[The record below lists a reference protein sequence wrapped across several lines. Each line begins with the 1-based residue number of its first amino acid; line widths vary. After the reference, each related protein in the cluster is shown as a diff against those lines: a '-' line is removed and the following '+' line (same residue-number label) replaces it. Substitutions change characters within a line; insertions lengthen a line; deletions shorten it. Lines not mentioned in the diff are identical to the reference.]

1 MSQRPPF
8 QALFRS
14 SPNAYLLLDPELR
27 ILDANQAYLKL
38 TARTLDEIVGQRVHE
53 AFAADPQA
61 PETTHVEELLGS
73 FARVLRNKSI
83 DTLPVIRY
91 SIAVRTERGVA
102 YEDRYWSATHTPILD
117 DRGEVSAILQHTM
130 DITELQSLKASLR
143 SVESLGQPLQ
153 QIEAAIMSR
162 AKLMQ
167 DEGNQLRQLFAQA
180 PGFVCFLRGPDHVFE
195 LVNEAYQ
202 QLTGYRPLIGK
213 RVSDGLPEL
222 EGQGF
227 IELMD
232 QVYRS
237 GEPYVGKGTRTL
249 LQRRP
254 GAEPEEVY
262 LDFVF
267 QPIVERDGRT
277 SGIFVQ
283 GSDVTE
289 QHLSQQELYEHREH
303 LEELVRER
311 SRELLRSEAERR
323 VAEAALMQSQK
334 LEAVG
339 KLTGGIA
346 HDFNNMLQIIGGN
359 LQLLRRNLGADE
371 TAQRRLD
378 SAVGGVEKGARLAS
392 QLLAFASRQPLQ
404 PQDVDL
410 GELLSQMSELL
421 SGALG
426 RAVQMDIDIETELWP
441 VFADVG
447 NLQAAILNLAV
458 NARDAMA
465 SGGAMSIRV
474 RNRSLGADQL
484 SGQPTAAA
492 GSYVEL
498 SVSDEGEGMAPDVL
512 DRAFEPFFTTRQN
525 ANASGLGLSMVYGF
539 VRQTGGFV
547 ELDSKVGG
555 GTTVRV
561 YLPVATGIDSAE
573 RAKGSDAPVA
583 EAQRE
588 SGGMVNSS
596 SGADEVSPQH
606 DLHKGLAILFV
617 EDDPTL
623 RMLTGEVMEELG
635 HDVCPCDSA
644 EVALEMLE
652 QRRFDVLLTDVGL
665 AGMSG
670 IELVRQARSRDSSL
684 SVVIASGYSINAR
697 DEGLADLRTMLKPYD
712 IHQVRTLLDDIRV
725 ERGAGGKG

>member
-1 MSQRPPF
+1 MPQRPPF
-8 QALFRS
+8 EALFRN
-14 SPNAYLLLDPELR
+14 SPNAYLLLDRELT
-27 ILDANQAYLKL
+27 ILDANEAYLKL
-38 TARTLDEIVGQRVHE
+38 TDRALEDIVGRRIHD

-61 PETTHVEELLGS
+61 PETTHVDELLES
-73 FARVLRNKSI
+73 FSRVLRSKTV

-91 SIAVRTERGVA
+91 SIAVSSATGTA
-102 YEDRYWSATHTPILD
+102 YQDRYWSATHTAILD
-117 DRGEVSAILQHTM
+117 EQGEVSAILQHTV

-143 SVESLGQPLQ
+143 SAELRGQPLQ

-162 AKLMQ
+162 ARSMQ

-180 PGFVCFLRGPDHVFE
+180 PGFVCFLRGPEHVFE

-202 QLTGYRPLIGK
+202 QLTGHRELLGK
-213 RVSDGLPEL
+213 RVLDGLPEL
-222 EGQGF
+222 QGQAF
-227 IELMD
+227 IDLLD

-237 GEPYVGKGTRTL
+237 GEPYIGRGMRAL
-249 LQRRP
+249 LQRHP
-254 GAEPEEVY
+254 GMAPEEVFV
-262 LDFVF
+262 DFVF
-267 QPIVERDGRT
+267 QPIIERDGRV

-289 QHLSQQELYEHREH
+289 QQRSQWELQEHREH

-311 SRELLRSEAERR
+311 TRELMHSESERR

-371 TAQRRLD
+371 TAQRRLE

-404 PQDVDL
+404 PQSVDL
-410 GELLSQMSELL
+410 GELLGQMSELM

-426 RAVQMDIDIETELWP
+426 RAVQVDVDIQPNLWP

-458 NARDAMA
+458 NARDAMTD
-465 SGGAMSIRV
+465 GGDLFVRL
-474 RNRSLGADQL
+474 RNRSLDAEQVA
-484 SGQPTAAA
+484 SH
-492 GSYVEL
+492 
-498 SVSDEGEGMAPDVL
+498 
-512 DRAFEPFFTTRQN
+512 AFEPFFTTRQD

-547 ELDSKVGG
+547 VLESEEGR
-555 GTTVRV
+555 GTSVRV
-561 YLPVATGIDSAE
+561 YLPSSVGEGAHAAHETAQADGRGSMVESGASDSAP
-573 RAKGSDAPVA
+573 AP
-583 EAQRE
+583 
-588 SGGMVNSS
+588 SGGMR
-596 SGADEVSPQH
+596 
-606 DLHKGLAILFV
+606 ILFV

-635 HDVCPCDSA
+635 HEVSLCESA
-644 EVALEMLE
+644 EAAIDLLE
-652 QRRFDVLLTDVGL
+652 QRRFDVLVTDVGL

-670 IELVRQARSRDSSL
+670 IELVRQAKARDAAL
-684 SVVIASGYSINAR
+684 SVVIASGYAINAR
-697 DEGLADLRTMLKPYD
+697 DEGLDDLRTMLKPYD
-712 IHQVRTLLDDIRV
+712 IHQVRSLLDSIRA
-725 ERGAGGKG
+725 ERTMAGHG